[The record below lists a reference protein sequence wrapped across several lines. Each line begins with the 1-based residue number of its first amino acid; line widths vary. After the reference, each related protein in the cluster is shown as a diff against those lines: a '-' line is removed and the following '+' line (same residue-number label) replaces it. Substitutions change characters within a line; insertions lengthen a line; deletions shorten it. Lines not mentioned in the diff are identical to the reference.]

1 MIRSS
6 RIFLIKFT
14 FQNKILHTCAKK
26 KLIFSLDYL
35 GKYSL
40 EIKKRLERV
49 VDEQI
54 TFCKVNVVFSSKKK
68 LRNFFTFKDKIP
80 KNLKSLVLYK
90 FTCSDCNVRY
100 SEHLGISKI
109 SNKPLKYS
117 TKTSTAVRDHIH
129 TCNHQNTPESF
140 KIIGS
145 AKNDYHLKIKESLNI
160 TRENPQLN
168 KTIKSFPLHLF

>member
-1 MIRSS
+1 M
-6 RIFLIKFT
+6 
-14 FQNKILHTCAKK
+14 
-26 KLIFSLDYL
+26 
-35 GKYSL
+35 
-40 EIKKRLERV
+40 
-49 VDEQI
+49 
-54 TFCKVNVVFSSKKK
+54 
-68 LRNFFTFKDKIP
+68 
-80 KNLKSLVLYK
+80 KSLVLYK
-90 FTCSDCNVRY
+90 FTCSDCNVTYIGKTKRHYQVRY
-100 SEHLGISKI
+100 SEHLGISKV